1 MEKEQYLT
9 VSALTKYL
17 HKKFTV
23 DPYLQRVYLTG
34 EISNFRLR
42 PRHQYFSLKDDGA
55 KIDAV
60 MFQSAF
66 SRLKFEVEDG
76 MKVLV
81 VGKIDLYE
89 PSGNYQITIERMEP
103 DGVGALYQAYEQLK
117 AKLEAEGLFSAPKQ
131 KLPLFPKRIAV
142 ITSPS
147 GAVIRDIITTTRRRY
162 PIAQLVLFPAVV
174 QGEKAADS
182 LVGRLK
188 EVNAR
193 GDFDTVI
200 IGRGG
205 GSIEDLWPFN
215 EEKVARA
222 IFASQIPIISSVGHE
237 TDTTI
242 ADLVADVR
250 AATPTAAAE
259 LATPVLADEILRIRQ
274 DRLRL
279 IKAYQAKLRFERQ
292 RLNKLQ
298 NSYVFLQPERLYE
311 GYLQKLDNL
320 NIKLRQAFREEQT
333 KKQRT
338 LQLVT
343 KRLLAVSP
351 KERLQSVSQQRTQF
365 EKDLTH
371 AITNYLGKR
380 EQQLLQATNA
390 LDMLSPLRVMG
401 RGFSYVT
408 VAEKIVKKATDL
420 KVGEIVQ
427 LHLADGSAQAKV
439 TKVMGS
445 KENDRK

>member
-9 VSALTKYL
+9 VTALTKYL
-17 HKKFTV
+17 HRKFSA
-23 DPYLQRVYLTG
+23 DPYLNRVYLTG
-34 EISNFRLR
+34 EVSNYRRR
-42 PRHQYFSLKDDGA
+42 PRHQYFSLKDNGA

-66 SRLKFEVEDG
+66 NRLKFELEDG
-76 MKVLV
+76 MNVLV
-81 VGKIDLYE
+81 VGRVDLYE
-89 PSGNYQITIERMEP
+89 PSGNYQITIEKMEP

-117 AKLEAEGLFSAPKQ
+117 EKLAKEGLFSAPKRA
-131 KLPLFPKRIAV
+131 LPYFPKRIAV

-162 PIAQLVLFPAVV
+162 PIAQIVLFPAVV
-174 QGEKAADS
+174 QGEQAADS

-193 GDFDTVI
+193 GDFDTII

-222 IFASQIPIISSVGHE
+222 IFESQIPIISSVGHE

-259 LATPVLADEILRIRQ
+259 LATPVLADEILRIKQ

-279 IKAYQAKLRFERQ
+279 IQSYQAMVKLREQ
-292 RLNKLQ
+292 RLHKLQ
-298 NSYVFLQPERLYE
+298 HSYVFVQPNRLYE
-311 GYLQKLDNL
+311 GYLQKLDNYSTKL
-320 NIKLRQAFREEQT
+320 KQVYRENILQKM
-333 KKQRT
+333 RT
-338 LQLVT
+338 FSEVQ
-343 KRLLAVSP
+343 
-351 KERLQSVSQQRTQF
+351 ERLQSNSPKEKVLLSEQRVIQLQK
-365 EKDLTH
+365 ELLNSMK
-371 AITNYLGKR
+371 NYLGIKEKR
-380 EQQLLQATNA
+380 LVKVASS
-390 LDMLSPLRVMG
+390 LDMLSPLRVMN

-408 VAEKIVKKATDL
+408 VDGHIIKTTSDV
-420 KVGEIVQ
+420 KVGQEIN
-427 LHLADGSAQAKV
+427 LHLTDGKITAEV
-439 TKVMGS
+439 TKIDGNE
-445 KENDRK
+445 K